1 MSPVLAGRFLYTVP
15 LEKSLTTFTLRIL
28 LLFVHELF
36 LLKLLSEEI
45 SHFLCPVLAGRILN
59 RFSKDIGHMDDLLPL
74 IFQDFIQVTK
84 QSCQSSPREEQSACF
99 SRPSHRG
106 CCCCY
111 CYKVPSVMSN
121 SVQLYGL
128 QPTRL
133 LHPWDFPGKST
144 GVGCHCLLCTGTE
157 GGLFSLV
164 MCPVIFTKRLYL

>member
-28 LLFVHELF
+28 LLFVYELF
-36 LLKLLSEEI
+36 LLKLLSEEM

-84 QSCQSSPREEQSACF
+84 QSCQSSHREEQSARF

-128 QPTRL
+128 QPARL
-133 LHPWDFPGKST
+133 LSPWDSPGKNT
-144 GVGCHCLLCTGTE
+144 GMGCQALLQG
-157 GGLFSLV
+157 
-164 MCPVIFTKRLYL
+164 IFPT